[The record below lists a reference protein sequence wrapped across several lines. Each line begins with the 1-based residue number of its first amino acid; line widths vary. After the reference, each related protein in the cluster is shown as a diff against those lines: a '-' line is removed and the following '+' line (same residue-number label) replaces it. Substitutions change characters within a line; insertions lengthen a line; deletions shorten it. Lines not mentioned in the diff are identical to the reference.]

1 MGRLDGKVA
10 LISGGAN
17 GMGKSECAIF
27 AQEGA
32 KVVVGDIR
40 DEDGQAV
47 EAEIKQAGGDAA
59 FVHLD
64 VTSEE
69 SWQAAIDAAVARY
82 GKLNV
87 LVNNAGISGSSQGD
101 PMSSQGWD
109 NIMNVNAKGVFLGTK
124 YAIPKMIEAGGGSI
138 VNISSVAALVAGGG
152 GPMQHVAYNS
162 SKAAVRLLTKAIA
175 ARHGKDGIRCNS
187 VHPGTMPP
195 MTTANPDTRE
205 FNVNR
210 LETFPIPRAGRVEEV
225 AYAVLFLASDEASYI
240 TGVELPVDGG
250 STAI

>member
-10 LISGGAN
+10 IISGGAN
-17 GMGKSECAIF
+17 GMGRSECTIF

-32 KVVVGDIR
+32 KVVIGDIR
-40 DEDGQAV
+40 EEDGQAV
-47 EAEIKQAGGDAA
+47 AAAIKEAGGDAM

-69 SWQAAIDAAVARY
+69 SWQAAVDQAVARY

-101 PMSSQGWD
+101 PMGTEGWD

-124 YAIPKMIEAGGGSI
+124 TAIPKMIEAGGGSI

-152 GPMQHVAYNS
+152 PMQHVAYNS
-162 SKAAVRLLTKAIA
+162 SKAAVRLLTKVIA
-175 ARHGKDGIRCNS
+175 ARYGKDGIRCNS

-205 FNVNR
+205 FNVSR
-210 LETFPIPRAGRVEEV
+210 LDTFPIPRAGRVEEV
-225 AYAVLFLASDEASYI
+225 ANAVLFLASDDASYI